1 MEECGMLEQREI
13 VQLFGKAGV
22 SRIWQGDQRKRVFA
36 PPHRS
41 IEHVTSSV
49 SLATLTLETL
59 SNFRPILHASA
70 TFVDARTLADYTHIK
85 T

>member
-22 SRIWQGDQRKRVFA
+22 SQIWQGDQCKRVFA

-41 IEHVTSSV
+41 IEHVTSSI

-59 SNFRPILHASA
+59 GNVCPILHASA
-70 TFVDARTLADYTHIK
+70 TFVEAPTLADYTHIK